1 MKGPLSLAEELRAI
15 RGGVHSKNLSLRA
28 DVPAETDRPWK
39 SDIERVEQTLHE
51 ALQAIS
57 QFSGVGLP
65 EGVATP
71 PGEGGSVSRLD
82 CATLK
87 ERIRTDLQAFSATTV
102 SEMAKQAEQQARAA
116 LEVIQIEME
125 RRIEKVV
132 DGYRDKLREQ
142 IEPTQFEINVE
153 KQSQERVAELVHAQT
168 DEFARW
174 VWLTCKGTGTP
185 IPTQIEKLLGPYV
198 EEATALVTG
207 SVQQKIQGLLAEQEK
222 LVEERFQGTADSLQN
237 KIASLEQAAQQ
248 ICEKNADSV
257 TKVSTERLNAA
268 ADEAAKSFESRI
280 HEQMEGLFGGIET
293 RLNETTA
300 ALLERVRQEQEQGA
314 QDFIRR
320 MESVATDL
328 EGKKGPELSA
338 RMEESAAR
346 AMESSRQQLQ
356 QTAEG
361 ALRQIQEA
369 GRTVQESVQQS
380 MTKMQGMLA
389 GEGQELSALR
399 EKVLEGS
406 RDQISSMVQEAMGS
420 MEPRVLQLAEER
432 IHAAAAELS
441 RSQDQN
447 VAHFESRLQEVSEGQ
462 YRNLLDR
469 IQKDA
474 SDAGARAAE
483 EVRSASGSVMQELTK
498 KVEAASSLLKK
509 HQEEASSGFQSSVN
523 ATLETFRKQLSE
535 ISNAGIEGQRKSINY
550 NLNELQK
557 RLTLAAEALRAD
569 PPLPH

>member
-1 MKGPLSLAEELRAI
+1 MS
-15 RGGVHSKNLSLRA
+15 
-28 DVPAETDRPWK
+28 
-39 SDIERVEQTLHE
+39 
-51 ALQAIS
+51 
-57 QFSGVGLP
+57 
-65 EGVATP
+65 
-71 PGEGGSVSRLD
+71 PGEGGPVSRLD
-82 CATLK
+82 CVTLK

-125 RRIEKVV
+125 RRIEMVV

-142 IEPTQFEINVE
+142 IEPAQFEINVE

-185 IPTQIEKLLGPYV
+185 IPMQIEKLLGPYV
-198 EEATALVTG
+198 EEATGLVTG

-293 RLNETTA
+293 RLNETNA

-320 MESVATDL
+320 MESLATDL
-328 EGKKGPELSA
+328 EGKKGLELSA

-369 GRTVQESVQQS
+369 GRAVQESVQQS

-389 GEGQELSALR
+389 GEGQDLSALR

-406 RDQISSMVQEAMGS
+406 REQISSMVQEAMGP

-432 IHAAAAELS
+432 IQAATAELS
-441 RSQDQN
+441 KSQDQN
-447 VAHFESRLQEVSEGQ
+447 VAHFESRLKEVSEGQ
-462 YRNLLDR
+462 YRYLLDR

-498 KVEAASSLLKK
+498 KVEAASWLLRKQ
-509 HQEEASSGFQSSVN
+509 QEEASSGFQSSVN

-535 ISNAGIEGQRKSINY
+535 ISSAGIEGQRKSINY